1 MQKVS
6 VEDVHTDG
14 VVCERAEGA
23 APRIL
28 GEQQV
33 PCASVLIS

>member
-1 MQKVS
+1 

-23 APRIL
+23 APGIL

-33 PCASVLIS
+33 PWASALIS